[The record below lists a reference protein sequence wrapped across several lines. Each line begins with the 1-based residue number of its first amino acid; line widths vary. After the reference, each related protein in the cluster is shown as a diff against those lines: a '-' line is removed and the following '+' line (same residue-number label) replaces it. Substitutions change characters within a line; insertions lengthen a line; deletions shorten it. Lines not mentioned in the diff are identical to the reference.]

1 MIDPMIPLVIAS
13 SLAVLFLLA
22 ARHKIS
28 ANARFAAQLYAYKV
42 LPDFMVKPVARVLPW
57 MEVAIGAG
65 LLFAM
70 TRPFAAVAAAAMLVI
85 YLLAM
90 AVNLF
95 RGRAEIDCGCG
106 DTPQSLSV
114 WLLMRNA
121 ILTVAALFLLTPVA
135 SRPLNLL
142 DFAFAFMFIVACC
155 ASYQM
160 LEQLTRNHTL
170 LARKE

>member
-22 ARHKIS
+22 ARHKII
-28 ANARFAAQLYAYKV
+28 AQPRFAAQLFAYHI
-42 LPDFMVKPVARVLPW
+42 LPDVLVKPVAKVLPW
-57 MEVAIGAG
+57 IEIAVGAG

-70 TRPFAAVAAAAMLVI
+70 TRPFAAVAAATMLVM

-90 AVNLF
+90 AVNLV

-114 WLLMRNA
+114 WLLLRNA
-121 ILTVAALFLLTPVA
+121 VLAIAALMLLTPVA
-135 SRPLNLL
+135 SRPLSLL
-142 DFAFAFMFIVACC
+142 DFTFAMMFIGACC

-170 LARKE
+170 IARKE